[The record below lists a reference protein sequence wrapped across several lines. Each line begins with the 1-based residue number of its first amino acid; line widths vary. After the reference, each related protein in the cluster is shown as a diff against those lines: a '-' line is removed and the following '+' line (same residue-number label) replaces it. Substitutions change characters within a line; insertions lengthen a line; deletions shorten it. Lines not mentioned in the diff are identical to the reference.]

1 MKTGVSVERKE
12 SSFDSLFWQA
22 FSRSVEI
29 DWDINLLKRFE
40 HNLNWEILSENN
52 SLPWGEELINTF
64 AKRWNWSSVSERI
77 SGFSS
82 WEIDEH
88 SAVRIL
94 HNNKNSLNWAIISGG
109 HSINQYI
116 VNSFPACINWDVL
129 SSNFFFPWSVDFL
142 MWYKHR
148 INWTKF
154 SQILHPEIIGLTD
167 CEFTEFLMTFKEQ
180 IDWTVLS
187 SNTYIT
193 FDDMLICVFKDLWNW
208 NLIYYNTNIKNRE
221 QIVEHYC
228 DRKGLLNHSI
238 RHSLEQSKEILKIID
253 ML

>member
-1 MKTGVSVERKE
+1 MKTDISVHHKE
-12 SSFDSLFWQA
+12 SSFDSSFWQA

-52 SLPWGEELINTF
+52 SLPWGEELINSF

-82 WEIDEH
+82 WRIDEH
-88 SAVRIL
+88 SAIRIM
-94 HNNKNSLNWAIISGG
+94 HNFKNNLDWTTITSG
-109 HSINQYI
+109 HSINQII
-116 VNSFPACINWDVL
+116 VNTFPTCINWDVL

-142 MWYKHR
+142 MWYKHQ

-154 SQILHPEIIGLTD
+154 SQILHPEIIGLKD
-167 CEFTEFLMTFKEQ
+167 YEFIDFLMTFQEY
-180 IDWTVLS
+180 IDWAVLS
-187 SNTYIT
+187 SNTYIA
-193 FDDMLICVFKDLWNW
+193 FDDILVCTFQDMWDW
-208 NLIYYNTNIKNRE
+208 NLLYYNASIRNRE
-221 QIVEHYC
+221 RIVAHYC
-228 DRKGLLNHSI
+228 DRKDILNHSI
-238 RHSLEQSKEILKIID
+238 RHKLEQSKEILKIID